1 MRIGNKDIGGNNPTW
16 ICAEIGINHNGSI
29 DTAKQLIDVAKS
41 AGCDCVKFQKRTIR
55 LQYTKEELIQPRISP
70 FGTTNGDLKLALEF
84 EYKEYEEIDKY
95 CKQIS
100 MTWIASAWDI
110 PSIDFLEQ
118 FDVPAY
124 KIPSAKNNDAYF
136 LKRINKAGKP
146 IIVSCGMANEDE
158 ILNIVNEIKLDNK
171 MNRLALLVCTGSYP
185 TKLEDLHLN
194 RIDTLMTLYPGNII
208 GYSGHEI
215 GIWPTFAAVVMGAKI
230 IERHI
235 TLDRTMFGSDQAA
248 SLEPLALQKLVRE
261 IRDFEIAA
269 GSYELGMLPCEV
281 EVAKKLKRKFA

>member
-1 MRIGNKDIGGNNPTW
+1 MIINNKTIGNGCPCYI
-16 ICAEIGINHNGSI
+16 ICEIGINANSSI
-29 DTAKQLIDVAKS
+29 DIAKQLIDVAKS
-41 AGCDCVKFQKRTIR
+41 AGCNAVKFQKRTIE
-55 LQYTKEELIQPRISP
+55 LQYTPEELAQPRISP
-70 FGTTNGDLKLALEF
+70 FGTTNGDLKRALEF
-84 EYKEYEEIDKY
+84 DYKAYQEIDRY
-95 CKQIS
+95 CKEIGI
-100 MTWIASAWDI
+100 TWLASAWDK
-110 PSIDFLEQ
+110 PSVDFLEQ

-124 KIPSAKNNDAYF
+124 KIPSARNNNIELIEYI
-136 LKRINKAGKP
+136 KKTGKP
-146 IIVSCGMANEDE
+146 IIMSTGMATFE
-158 ILNIVNEIKLDNK
+158 EIKNIALNMVIDK
-171 MNRLALLVCTGSYP
+171 LALLVCTGSYP
-185 TKLEDLHLN
+185 ARISDLHLN
-194 RIDTLMTLYPGNII
+194 RIDTLRTLFPRNVI

>member
-1 MRIGNKDIGGNNPTW
+1 MIINNKTIGNGCPCYI
-16 ICAEIGINHNGSI
+16 ICEIGINANSSI
-29 DTAKQLIDVAKS
+29 DIAKQLIDVAKS
-41 AGCDCVKFQKRTIR
+41 AGCNAVKFQKRTIE
-55 LQYTKEELIQPRISP
+55 LQYTPEELAQPRISP
-70 FGTTNGDLKLALEF
+70 FGTTNGDLKRALEF
-84 EYKEYEEIDKY
+84 DYKAYQEIDRY
-95 CKQIS
+95 CKEIGI
-100 MTWIASAWDI
+100 TWLASAWDK
-110 PSIDFLEQ
+110 PSVDFLEQ

-124 KIPSAKNNDAYF
+124 KIPSARNNNIELIEYI
-136 LKRINKAGKP
+136 KKTGKP
-146 IIVSCGMANEDE
+146 IIMSTGMATFE
-158 ILNIVNEIKLDNK
+158 EIKNIALNMVIDK
-171 MNRLALLVCTGSYP
+171 LALLVCTGSYP
-185 TKLEDLHLN
+185 ARISDLHLN
-194 RIDTLMTLYPGNII
+194 RIDTLRTLFPRNVI

-235 TLDRTMFGSDQAA
+235 SLDRTMFGSDQAA

>member
-1 MRIGNKDIGGNNPTW
+1 MRIGNKDIGDNNPTW

-110 PSIDFLEQ
+110 PSIDFLQ
-118 FDVPAY
+118 KFDVPAY
-124 KIPSAKNNDAYF
+124 KIPSARNNNIELIEYI
-136 LKRINKAGKP
+136 KKTGKP
-146 IIVSCGMANEDE
+146 IIMSTGMATFE
-158 ILNIVNEIKLDNK
+158 EIKNIALNMVIDK
-171 MNRLALLVCTGSYP
+171 LALLVCTGSYP
-185 TKLEDLHLN
+185 ARISDLHLN
-194 RIDTLMTLYPGNII
+194 RIDTLRTLFPRNVI

>member
-1 MRIGNKDIGGNNPTW
+1 MIINNKTIGNGCPCYI
-16 ICAEIGINHNGSI
+16 ICEIGINANSSI
-29 DTAKQLIDVAKS
+29 DIAKQLIDVAKS
-41 AGCDCVKFQKRTIR
+41 AGCNAVKFQKRTIE
-55 LQYTKEELIQPRISP
+55 LQYTPEELAQPRISP
-70 FGTTNGDLKLALEF
+70 FGTTNGDLKRALEF
-84 EYKEYEEIDKY
+84 DYKAYQEIDRY
-95 CKQIS
+95 CKEIGI
-100 MTWIASAWDI
+100 TWLASAWDK
-110 PSIDFLEQ
+110 PSVDFLEQ

-124 KIPSAKNNDAYF
+124 KIPSARNNNIELIEYI
-136 LKRINKAGKP
+136 KKTGKP
-146 IIVSCGMANEDE
+146 IIMSTGMATFE
-158 ILNIVNEIKLDNK
+158 EIKNIALNMVIDK
-171 MNRLALLVCTGSYP
+171 LALLVCTGSYP
-185 TKLEDLHLN
+185 ARISDLHLN
-194 RIDTLMTLYPGNII
+194 RIDTLRTLFPRNVI

-235 TLDRTMFGSDQAA
+235 TLDRTMYGSDQAA